1 MGAHRLIVQRM
12 GVVDWAKAF
21 GLTSMGC
28 GRHEKYHQCLRN
40 IKDAYKRYDE
50 CVTSVG
56 KKGSGM
62 NLVGALGKKAA
73 CDIFHKMGD

>member
-56 KKGSGM
+56 RKGVGDEFGGGVGEKGGM
-62 NLVGALGKKAA
+62 RY
-73 CDIFHKMGD
+73 FS